1 MLCLKTCFPFG
12 YWIIF
17 HVFLLSADFF
27 FKFNFFEKKIFQEC
41 IIKWQANWTQI
52 WPAKMAGLI
61 WIPTDQNDYH
71 QTTVNRPTLLSS
83 PSPKFIKLF
92 PC

>member
-27 FKFNFFEKKIFQEC
+27 FKFNFFEENISG
-41 IIKWQANWTQI
+41 
-52 WPAKMAGLI
+52 M
-61 WIPTDQNDYH
+61 YH
-71 QTTVNRPTLLSS
+71 
-83 PSPKFIKLF
+83 
-92 PC
+92 